1 MNLNQ
6 PHPIQ
11 QEHTAVTDQ
20 REPATVADGTG
31 REWHKLKKKLENRKE
46 VKSMNFLCKA
56 QAYLNSVVST
66 VSSLAGIA
74 MSNELRDNIDAQY
87 KVIRMVM
94 EWEQTT
100 AEFITVMELDVELP
114 QSVKISKQKFA
125 NINER
130 LIKHLEKIQL
140 QGYHFE
146 DLITT
151 LKLEND
157 TLKEERNFL

>member
-1 MNLNQ
+1 
-6 PHPIQ
+6 
-11 QEHTAVTDQ
+11 
-20 REPATVADGTG
+20 
-31 REWHKLKKKLENRKE
+31 
-46 VKSMNFLCKA
+46 MNFLCKT

-66 VSSLAGIA
+66 VSSLASIA

-94 EWEQTT
+94 EWEQMT
-100 AEFITVMELDVELP
+100 AEFITVMELDAELP